1 MGTGGS
7 AASSPSHSGRGP
19 IAASRRGVT
28 LARVRRAGLIA
39 AGVVG
44 VVVLGGLGA
53 WLALFRD
60 TAEPVTVADAIT
72 SFRTETEGS
81 VSASP
86 IPPGVYVYSTDGS
99 ESTDALAGVTHRY
112 PNRSTITV
120 AAAECGASFTWRV
133 LKGRSTEWR
142 FCLTDD
148 GWQLRAQD
156 ERHTLYGRTERTTYI
171 CKDTPILP
179 SRHPLGASWPVE
191 CVTDDETETGIA
203 RIAARRQELADRWT
217 TTLREHTEHWAAVY
231 PMTWRRAS

>member
-1 MGTGGS
+1 MDTGGS
-7 AASSPSHSGRGP
+7 AASSTSHSGRGP
-19 IAASRRGVT
+19 IAASRLGVT
-28 LARVRRAGLIA
+28 LAGVRRAGLIA

-99 ESTDALAGVTHRY
+99 GERAL
-112 PNRSTITV
+112 
-120 AAAECGASFTWRV
+120 
-133 LKGRSTEWR
+133 L
-142 FCLTDD
+142 
-148 GWQLRAQD
+148 
-156 ERHTLYGRTERTTYI
+156 
-171 CKDTPILP
+171 
-179 SRHPLGASWPVE
+179 
-191 CVTDDETETGIA
+191 
-203 RIAARRQELADRWT
+203 QELADRWT

-231 PMTWRRAS
+231 PMTWRTAS